1 MSLTVIIIAITV
13 LISFWGWNRPDIQ
26 SKLMHTPYRVFM
38 TKEYYRLLSSGFIHA
53 DYMHLLLNMYGLYI
67 FGDVVERSFEYTMG
81 GSGKFYFLLLYILG
95 IIISSVPDT
104 IQHKNH
110 AYFNSLGASGGV
122 SSIVFASV
130 IISPLTTL
138 MMIPIPLPMPAYV
151 FAVLYLL
158 YSIYMDK
165 KQANNVNHMAHV
177 WGALWG
183 VVFMFLVF
191 PSSITSFFQQILTSF
206 NL

>member
-1 MSLTVIIIAITV
+1 
-13 LISFWGWNRPDIQ
+13 
-26 SKLMHTPYRVFM
+26 M

-53 DYMHLLLNMYGLYI
+53 DYMHLFLNMYGLYI
-67 FGDVVERSFEYTMG
+67 FGDVVERTFEYNLG
-81 GSGKFYFLLLYILG
+81 DNGKFYYLALYLIG
-95 IIISSVPDT
+95 IIVSSIPDT

-130 IISPLTTL
+130 IISPLSKL
-138 MMIPIPLPMPAYV
+138 MMFPIPLPMPAYI
-151 FAVLYLL
+151 FAIIYLL

-165 KQANNVNHMAHV
+165 KQASNVNHMAHV

-183 VVFMFLVF
+183 IVFMFLAF
-191 PSSITSFFQQILTSF
+191 PSSISSFFEQILSSF
-206 NL
+206 N